1 MAAGARWAELAST
14 IAAADAVVA
23 VGAGTHAAI
32 GGPVV
37 GATEVSVPSGIVA
50 FEPADMTATV
60 NAGTTFA
67 ELAHAL
73 AQAGQECPLDP
84 RDPTATVGGIVACGL
99 SGSRRLGLGPSR
111 NQLLEVTFVT
121 ADGRVVRGGG
131 PTVKNVTGYD
141 IPRLFT
147 GSLGTLGILVQVI
160 VRTQPIAAASQ
171 WFGSVHDPFDLVAA
185 LPGAATIRWDGTE
198 THVLLEGHQADIDA
212 QVRAVGLEP
221 LSPGTQPETQPETQP
236 DGPHRGRISVEPNRI
251 SELAAGLRD
260 IDTQWTAELGVG
272 TVHLAADDPA
282 ALAAARDV
290 AHRCGGWLLREAGA
304 PDLDPF
310 GTSFPAVAVQRRL
323 RTALDPTGK
332 LSPGRVPATAP
343 VTPVG
348 AAA

>member
-1 MAAGARWAELAST
+1 MAAGARWAELADT
-14 IAAADAVVA
+14 VAAADAVVA
-23 VGAGTHAAI
+23 IGAGTQAGI
-32 GGPVV
+32 GGTVF
-37 GATEVSVPSGIVA
+37 GATEVTVPGGIVA

-60 NAGTTFA
+60 NAGMTFA

-73 AQAGQECPLDP
+73 AAAGQECPLDP
-84 RDPTATVGGIVACGL
+84 RDPQATVGGIVSCGL
-99 SGSRRLGLGPSR
+99 SGPRRLGLGPLR

-160 VRTQPIAAASQ
+160 LRTQPIAASSQ
-171 WFGSVHDPFDLVAA
+171 WYRHTGEPFRLVNT
-185 LPGAATIRWDGTE
+185 LPGARTIRWDGTA
-198 THVLLEGHQADIDA
+198 TNVLLEGHQPDLDA
-212 QVRAVGLEP
+212 QMQALDLEP
-221 LSPGTQPETQPETQP
+221 TAAPAPVP

-251 SELAAGLRD
+251 TELAHRLRD
-260 IDTQWTAELGVG
+260 VDVQWTAELGVG
-272 TVHLAADDPA
+272 TVHVAADDAA
-282 ALAAARDV
+282 ALGPAREAAHAG
-290 AHRCGGWLLREAGA
+290 GGWLLREAGA

-310 GTSFPAVAVQRRL
+310 GVGFPGVAVQRRL
-323 RTALDPTGK
+323 RIALDPAGK

-343 VTPVG
+343 VSPVG

>member
-1 MAAGARWAELAST
+1 MAAGARWAELAAT
-14 IAAADAVVA
+14 VAAADAVVG
-23 VGAGTHAAI
+23 VGAGTHAGI
-32 GGPVV
+32 GGAVV
-37 GATEVSVPSGIVA
+37 GAIEVSVPGGIVA

-73 AQAGQECPLDP
+73 AEAGQECPLDP
-84 RDPTATVGGIVACGL
+84 RDEEATVGGIVACGL
-99 SGSRRLGLGPSR
+99 SGSRRLALGPVR

-171 WFGSVHDPFDLVAA
+171 WFGSVRDPFDLVAA
-185 LPGAATIRWDGTE
+185 FPDAATIRWDGTE
-198 THVLLEGHQADIDA
+198 THILLEGHQADIDA
-212 QVRAVGLEP
+212 QVHGVGLEP
-221 LSPGTQPETQPETQP
+221 LPTAPDAKPS
-236 DGPHRGRISVEPNRI
+236 DGPHRARISVEPIRM
-251 SELAAGLRD
+251 SELADGLRGLD
-260 IDTQWTAELGVG
+260 ARWAAEFGVG
-272 TVHLAADDPA
+272 TVHVSTEDPA
-282 ALAAARDV
+282 ALSAARDV
-290 AHRCGGWLLREAGA
+290 AHHCGGWLLREAGA

-310 GTSFPAVAVQRRL
+310 DVAFPAAAVQRRL
-323 RTALDPTGK
+323 RIALDPTGK

-343 VTPVG
+343 VSTVS

>member
-14 IAAADAVVA
+14 VAAADAVVA
-23 VGAGTHAAI
+23 VGAGTHADI
-32 GGPVV
+32 GGAVV
-37 GATEVSVPSGIVA
+37 GATEVTVPAGIVA

-73 AQAGQECPLDP
+73 AEAGQECPLDP
-84 RDPTATVGGIVACGL
+84 RDAEATVGGIVACGL
-99 SGSRRLGLGPSR
+99 SGPRRLGLGPLR

-171 WFGSVHDPFDLVAA
+171 WFRSVRDPFDLVAA
-185 LPGAATIRWDGTE
+185 LPDAATIRWDGTE
-198 THVLLEGHQADIDA
+198 THILLEGHQADIDA
-212 QVRAVGLEP
+212 QVCAVALEP
-221 LSPGTQPETQPETQP
+221 ALPGPQPGTLP

-251 SELAAGLRD
+251 SELADGLRGLD
-260 IDTQWTAELGVG
+260 ARWAAELGVG
-272 TVHLAADDPA
+272 TVHIAADDPVA
-282 ALAAARDV
+282 VSAARDV
-290 AHRCGGWLLREAGA
+290 AHHCGGWLLREAGA
-304 PDLDPF
+304 PELDPF
-310 GTSFPAVAVQRRL
+310 GASFPAAAVQRRL

-343 VTPVG
+343 ASPVG

>member
-1 MAAGARWAELAST
+1 MAAGARWAELAAT
-14 IAAADAVVA
+14 VRAADAVVA
-23 VGAGTHAAI
+23 VGARTHADI

-37 GATEVSVPSGIVA
+37 KATEVTVPAGIVA

-60 NAGTTFA
+60 DAGTTCA

-84 RDPTATVGGIVACGL
+84 RDPQATVGGTVACGL
-99 SGSRRLGLGPSR
+99 SGPRRLGLGPLR

-147 GSLGTLGILVQVI
+147 GSLGTLGVLVQVI
-160 VRTQPIAAASQ
+160 LRTQPIATASQ
-171 WFGSVHDPFDLVAA
+171 WYRHAGDPSDLVGS
-185 LPGAATIRWDGTE
+185 LPGARTIRWDGAT
-198 THVLLEGHQADIDA
+198 TDVLLEGHATDLDA
-212 QVRAVGLEP
+212 QMQALNLEP
-221 LSPGTQPETQPETQP
+221 TEPDAPTALP
-236 DGPHRGRISVEPNRI
+236 DGPHRGRISVEPNQIRALAT
-251 SELAAGLRD
+251 ELRGVGVRWAA
-260 IDTQWTAELGVG
+260 EVGVG
-272 TVHLAADDPA
+272 TVHVSAHDPA
-282 ALAAARDV
+282 ALGEAREAAT
-290 AHRCGGWLLREAGA
+290 RCGGWLLREAGA

-310 GTSFPAVAVQRRL
+310 GVAFPAAEVQRRL
-323 RTALDPTGK
+323 RIALDPTGK

-348 AAA
+348 AIA

>member
-14 IAAADAVVA
+14 VGVADAVVA
-23 VGAGTHAAI
+23 VGAGTHADI
-32 GGPVV
+32 GGAVV
-37 GATEVSVPSGIVA
+37 DATEVTVPGGIVA

-73 AQAGQECPLDP
+73 AEAGQECPLDP
-84 RDPTATVGGIVACGL
+84 RDATATVGGIVACGL
-99 SGSRRLGLGPSR
+99 SGPRRLGLGPVR
-111 NQLLEVTFVT
+111 NHLLEVTFVT

-171 WFGSVHDPFDLVAA
+171 WFRHDGDPFDLVAA
-185 LPGAATIRWDGTE
+185 LPGAATNRWDGASTN
-198 THVLLEGHQADIDA
+198 VLLEGHQADLDA
-212 QVRAVGLEP
+212 QMSTVGLEP
-221 LSPGTQPETQPETQP
+221 MSEPPGTAPPH
-236 DGPHRGRISVEPNRI
+236 GPHRGRISVEPNRI
-251 SELAAGLRD
+251 SELADGLRGLD
-260 IDTQWTAELGVG
+260 ARWAAELGVG
-272 TVHLAADDPA
+272 TVHIAADDPV
-282 ALAAARDV
+282 ALAAARE
-290 AHRCGGWLLREAGA
+290 AAQRSGGWLLREAGA

-310 GTSFPAVAVQRRL
+310 AASFPAAAVQQRL

-343 VTPVG
+343 ASTVG

>member
-37 GATEVSVPSGIVA
+37 GATEVSAPSGIVA

-84 RDPTATVGGIVACGL
+84 RDSRATVGGIVACGL
-99 SGSRRLGLGPSR
+99 SGPRRLALGPLR

-160 VRTQPIAAASQ
+160 LRTQPIAAASQ
-171 WFGSVHDPFDLVAA
+171 WFGSVRDPFNLDAA

-198 THVLLEGHQADIDA
+198 TQVLLEGHQADIDA
-212 QVRAVGLEP
+212 QVRTVALEP
-221 LSPGTQPETQPETQP
+221 LSRGTQPETQP

-251 SELAAGLRD
+251 SELAGGLRD

-272 TVHLAADDPA
+272 TVHVAADDPA

-290 AHRCGGWLLREAGA
+290 AHHCGGWLLREAGA

-332 LSPGRVPATAP
+332 LSPGRVPVTAP
-343 VTPVG
+343 VAPVG

>member
-1 MAAGARWAELAST
+1 MAAGARWAELAT
-14 IAAADAVVA
+14 TVAAADAVVA

-32 GGPVV
+32 GGAVL
-37 GATEVSVPSGIVA
+37 GATEVSVPNGIVA

-73 AQAGQECPLDP
+73 AEAGQECPLDP
-84 RDPTATVGGIVACGL
+84 RDPRATVGGIVASGL
-99 SGSRRLGLGPSR
+99 SGPRRLALGPLR

-141 IPRLFT
+141 IPRLFA

-171 WFGSVHDPFDLVAA
+171 WFGSVRDPFDLVAA

-198 THVLLEGHQADIDA
+198 THVLLAGHQADIDA
-212 QVRAVGLEP
+212 QVRAVALEP
-221 LSPGTQPETQPETQP
+221 ASPRAQP
-236 DGPHRGRISVEPNRI
+236 DRLHRGRISVEPNRI
-251 SELAAGLRD
+251 SELADGLRS

-272 TVHLAADDPA
+272 TVHVAADDPA
-282 ALAAARDV
+282 ALGAARE
-290 AHRCGGWLLREAGA
+290 AAQRCGGWLLREEGA
-304 PDLDPF
+304 PNLDPF
-310 GTSFPAVAVQRRL
+310 GTSFPAAAVQQRL
-323 RTALDPTGK
+323 RAALDPTGK

-343 VTPVG
+343 VSPVG